1 MAGFGEADAGDPLL
15 VEAWSAAVQEGEDAC
30 LAYLAHTRGTVALWQ
45 ERYEDAAAE
54 YRDALGLLAPGPGLR
69 AGSGSAPRRPGAGPR
84 TRPRSTQQ
92 ARRMRQAHRR
102 AAGGS
107 GGSGGPVRRGR
118 RPVGPFPGVV
128 RPGRRRGRRGPR
140 GAGPYRGTARLG
152 DRLAPD
158 DRLGRSLSAELPA
171 ALEAD
176 RGHDERP
183 ALLLGAVSRGRPAVA
198 REPGAPRT
206 LRERMTPRALRAAY
220 AQGARTGLRALLPE
234 P

>member
-54 YRDALGLLAPGPGLR
+54 YRDALGLLPPDPGFGPGRGALR
-69 AGSGSAPRRPGAGPR
+69 AARAPARAHGRGRRSRHGGCDRRPG
-84 TRPRSTQQ
+84 
-92 ARRMRQAHRR
+92 R

-176 RGHDERP
+176 GGHDERP